1 MSDIGKILGEID
13 NLKDKLDKKYSKK
26 ITIMFTDIKDST
38 VYFEKHGDMSGR
50 MMVEKHNS
58 LLFPIVTKYGGIII
72 KTIGDAIMAKY
83 DFALNGVK
91 AAVEM
96 QRTLKEYNKTARDK
110 IRVRIGLHTGK
121 AIVEENDVFGDSVN
135 LAARI
140 EAGTKAEFITISKNT
155 LEEISA
161 YKNIKAIPLGV
172 VKYKGKEEEIETY
185 SVLWNSS
192 ILEKRVRGEK
202 TWLHDSLLIK
212 LTLDNNKI
220 KVRYRY
226 YLNEN
231 KKEEIFENIDKR
243 LMSKFLEYLKQLR
256 SSTLQKDSTKFNF
269 EDFRKESQNIY
280 KELFSSSIEEIF
292 NKSDLKYLVI
302 DTDNNFSFF
311 PFGLLHNGTDFLGL
325 RYPIFRLID
334 HFNKVEPK
342 YSSFTFLD
350 YTLDEEIEQD
360 REFSIIDGIFKDSNL
375 EQYSP
380 KKEYA
385 KLDDLIKTLNHVGKK
400 SSHMH
405 FAFHNLFS
413 INFDD
418 IKLKGRSIQYSDI
431 IKSNYKLR
439 YVIANSC
446 KTIPILTKFISR
458 GNNFLSFLNDANIKI
473 YLGNFFNIYDEVGL
487 YFSEIFY
494 SYILKGYS
502 YPEALFKSK
511 LKLRDKYGENSLIWA
526 SYTIFADSV
535 EVVLETM
542 IDNIINVAKKTSL
555 SEETIKV
562 VEPKNKK
569 KIRGSLDTTIDS
581 PNNIVKPLINDKNN
595 NTNKYLLIAILLVLI
610 IGVGISF
617 LNNSKATNSSSV
629 SNGYKPPMQVEN
641 KGVVPTKQKEDKKE
655 KDSKDSDVINIKKE
669 NLLMYNGVHQSDVI
683 SNKLAIKNDKKD
695 VKNEVNNRLAV
706 LYFDNNS
713 NNKKLDPLRKA
724 LADMIIADITDMTD
738 VNIIEREK
746 IEDII
751 KELNLSKTKYIKRST
766 ALKIGRM
773 LSAKYIMIGS
783 FIDPP
788 IAGLPLRVDAKIIDV
803 ETSEIKWAKGVTGD
817 KKDLYKLK
825 DKLMMK
831 FKKSKFAKRLR

>member
-1 MSDIGKILGEID
+1 MSDIGKMLSEID
-13 NLKDKLDKKYSKK
+13 NLKNKLDKKYSKK

-50 MMVEKHNS
+50 MMVEKHNT
-58 LLFPIVTKYGGIII
+58 LLFPIVSKYGGVVI

-83 DFALNGVK
+83 DFAVNGVK
-91 AAVEM
+91 AAIEM

-110 IRVRIGLHTGK
+110 IRIRIGLHTGK

-161 YKNIKAIPLGV
+161 YKNIKVIPLGV

-185 SVLWNSS
+185 SVLWDSS
-192 ILEKRVRGEK
+192 ILEKRVRGEN

-212 LTLDNNKI
+212 VTLESNKI

-243 LMSKFLEYLKQLR
+243 LMSKFLEYLEQLR
-256 SSTLQKDSTKFNF
+256 SSTLQKNSTKFDFENF
-269 EDFRKESQNIY
+269 KKESQKIY
-280 KELFSSSIEEIF
+280 KELFSSSINEIF

-302 DTDNNFSFF
+302 DTDRNFSFL
-311 PFGLLHNGTDFLGL
+311 PFGLLHDGTNFLGL
-325 RYPIFRLID
+325 KYPIFRLID
-334 HFNKVEPK
+334 HFNKVDAQ
-342 YSSFTFLD
+342 YTYFTFLD
-350 YTLDEEIEQD
+350 YTLDEEIEQEH
-360 REFSIIDGIFKDSNL
+360 EFSIINSIFKENNL
-375 EQYSP
+375 ELYAP

-385 KLDDLIKTLNHVGKK
+385 KLDDLIKTLNSIGKK
-400 SSHMH
+400 STHLH

-418 IKLKGRSIQYSDI
+418 IKFKNTSIQYRDI

-439 YVIANSC
+439 YIIANSC
-446 KTIPILTKFISR
+446 KTIPILTKFI
-458 GNNFLSFLNDANIKI
+458 GKDNNFLSFLNDANIKI

-494 SYILKGYS
+494 SYMLKGYS

-511 LKLRDKYGENSLIWA
+511 LKLRDKYGEKSLIWA
-526 SYTIFADSV
+526 SYAIFADSV
-535 EVVLETM
+535 ETVLEAM
-542 IDNIINVAKKTSL
+542 IENIINEAR
-555 SEETIKV
+555 ETVTELK
-562 VEPKNKK
+562 EPEKIHNKE
-569 KIRGSLDTTIDS
+569 KIRGGAEVVIDS
-581 PNNIVKPLINDKNN
+581 SVSLNTSKSINRYLFLVIFLILISIVGLYILKHNEGGGVGGKLPITMDKKEINKESDKVIRAEPHNSVVQKNGDNKNNENKLLMYKGVQQSDVVKDNNVAIKKNN
-595 NTNKYLLIAILLVLI
+595 NIAV
-610 IGVGISF
+610 
-617 LNNSKATNSSSV
+617 
-629 SNGYKPPMQVEN
+629 
-641 KGVVPTKQKEDKKE
+641 DK
-655 KDSKDSDVINIKKE
+655 S
-669 NLLMYNGVHQSDVI
+669 L
-683 SNKLAIKNDKKD
+683 
-695 VKNEVNNRLAV
+695 NRLVV

-713 NNKKLDPLRKA
+713 NNKKLNPLRKA
-724 LADMIIADITDMTD
+724 LADMLIADISDIKN
-738 VNIIEREK
+738 VNVVDREK
-746 IEDII
+746 LEDII
-751 KELNLSKTKYIKRST
+751 RELNLSKTKYIKRSS

-773 LSAKYIMIGS
+773 LSAKYIMVGS

-788 IAGLPLRVDAKIIDV
+788 IEGLPLRIDAKIIDV

-817 KKDLYKLK
+817 KRKLYKMK
-825 DKLMMK
+825 DKLMEK
-831 FKKSKFAKRLR
+831 FRKSKFLKGLK